1 MDFKFSAS
9 LLDNI
14 KYISL
19 NFNASC
25 TLCRVEICVKNKTL
39 FFVFQAETNSHYMF
53 QKLGYLITSPENA
66 HISVPIEVTPI
77 ARQVQDVYRFS
88 NELSELAVKLGTS
101 THGGRYCKMLSFT
114 TDQKLGV
121 LNQKLETV
129 IFYLTEH
136 EKYDSNM
143 VSNLLHKRSIPLEDI
158 LPKKAIKSTSFS
170 RQTVNL
176 LNQGFQPVGVTYRK
190 SYPTPDEVSNLTEV
204 TDKKSKSLWALF
216 TGGAPSTTTTTTTT
230 TTMATTT
237 TATNATDANISL
249 KNLHQTGVDTSEEE
263 VPTTSTKGPE
273 PLEFPTPFDHFTRDD
288 FFQNTQY
295 PELYKQDRL
304 VKRYVPSSQA
314 RDVSKHNP
322 ISKVTLNRM
331 TRQVMGVIFG
341 LLASVG
347 VCSIMGGVTAAQ
359 IDAIKSTESTL
370 AEHQTMIIHQLE
382 SNSKNILLNRNLVDS
397 LGNLTV
403 KLSQFTKA
411 NHFENHGMLLFAIM
425 IAEFEQIEN
434 SLDTYVAIIESAN
447 QGNYHPA
454 ILSQEAGIA
463 AFEGIA
469 AKAALKGLKPIINNP
484 QQIAQLETHYSF
496 TPKGVKI
503 IITLPLISSR
513 NSFELYEFQAL
524 PIELGPAAYLYLV
537 SDVPLIGIGEPD
549 RTGKSTFVE
558 LTHNDLSHC
567 KKLGQIHICD
577 KKKVVRRSRGDSCIY
592 SLYLSDHQQAEKV
605 CRASVEK
612 KDRDV
617 AIAIGHNRFAYYSY
631 TPSTYFFKCQ
641 NGSHSQMHQ
650 LKGITTIVVP
660 EGCVAET
667 AQFVLLSQTE
677 IVLEIEPKHFEWSQ
691 PALDMLGNDTSFD
704 TVDEVVEAYEAAR
717 AVPALDRKS
726 FIEQKEKLKPFYANP
741 APISAV
747 ALAITAIVLVLSV
760 IFYIVWKLQTARN
773 EALRLADPRVRMR
786 NLLEN
791 NERLEI
797 LEQLLADRQEGQAQ
811 MQLM

>member
-1 MDFKFSAS
+1 MFS
-9 LLDNI
+9 
-14 KYISL
+14 
-19 NFNASC
+19 
-25 TLCRVEICVKNKTL
+25 R
-39 FFVFQAETNSHYMF
+39 
-53 QKLGYLITSPENA
+53 LGYLIMSPENA

-88 NELSELAVKLGTS
+88 NELSELAVKLGTDS
-101 THGGRYCKMLSFT
+101 QGGRYCKMLSFT
-114 TDQKLGV
+114 ADQKLGI
-121 LNQKLETV
+121 LSQKLETV
-129 IFYLTEH
+129 IFYLTEQ
-136 EKYDSNM
+136 EQYNANM
-143 VSNLLHKRSIPLEDI
+143 VSNLLQKRSIPLEEI
-158 LPKKAIKSTSFS
+158 LPNKAIKNPSLN
-170 RQTVNL
+170 RQTIQL

-190 SYPTPDEVSNLTEV
+190 AFTTPDDVDRANSTEV
-204 TDKKSKSLWALF
+204 TNSKSKSLWALF
-216 TGGAPSTTTTTTTT
+216 TGGAPATTPTT
-230 TTMATTT
+230 TTMATSTTSTT
-237 TATNATDANISL
+237 TTTITNATDATISL
-249 KNLHQTGVDTSEEE
+249 KDLHQTGVDTSEDEA
-263 VPTTSTKGPE
+263 TTTTTEGPK
-273 PLEFPTPFDHFTRDD
+273 PLEFPTPFDHFTNDD
-288 FFQNTQY
+288 FFQNTKY
-295 PELYKQDRL
+295 PMLYNQDHL
-304 VKRYVPSSQA
+304 VKRSVPSSQA
-314 RDVSKHNP
+314 MDVSKINP
-322 ISKVTLNRM
+322 LSNITLSRM

-347 VCSIMGGVTAAQ
+347 VCSIFGGINAAQ
-359 IDAIKSTESTL
+359 IDAIKATESNL
-370 AEHQTMIIHQLE
+370 ANHQTMIIHQLE

-425 IAEFEQIEN
+425 TAEFEQIEN

-447 QGNYHPA
+447 QGNYHPT

-463 AFEGIA
+463 AYEGIA
-469 AKAALKGLKPIINNP
+469 AKAALRGLKPVINTP

-524 PIELGPAAYLYLV
+524 PIELGPSAYLYLV

-558 LTHNDLSHC
+558 LTHDDLSHC
-567 KKLGQIHICD
+567 RKLGQIHICD
-577 KKKVVRRSRGDSCIY
+577 KKKVIKRSRGDSCIY
-592 SLYLSDHQQAEKV
+592 SLYLSDHKQAEKV

-612 KDRDV
+612 KDRDI
-617 AIAIGHNRFAYYSY
+617 AISIGHNRFAYYSY

-641 NGSHSQMHQ
+641 NGSHSQLHQ
-650 LKGITTIVVP
+650 LKGITTIQVP

-677 IVLEIEPKHFEWSQ
+677 ILLEIEPKHFEWSQ
-691 PALDMLGNDTSFD
+691 PALGMLGNDTSFD
-704 TVDEVVEAYEAAR
+704 TVDKVLDAYKAAR
-717 AVPALDRKS
+717 AVPVLDAKEVED
-726 FIEQKEKLKPFYANP
+726 FKEQLKPFYANP

-747 ALAITAIVLVLSV
+747 ALASAAIVLALSV
-760 IFYIVWKLQTARN
+760 IFYIVYKLQTARN

-791 NERLEI
+791 NERLEL
-797 LEQLLADRQEGQAQ
+797 LEQLLADRMEGQAQ